1 MVLSINIPEDVKSI
15 FNSMKQLNKNRILF
29 DLGSKINQIYHSELN
44 IIYGNE
50 IYSQNYTSLEDMLC
64 AMHIIKNDGNLLQ
77 VFLDENAFEIP
88 AINMSNYNF
97 ENNLFLG
104 TSFMSA
110 IISDV
115 LFFDLSISR
124 TKSLSIFFV
133 EIFSYSSSLRR
144 ICSIFLYSFI
154 FYLS

>member
-29 DLGSKINQIYHSELN
+29 DLGNKINQIYHSKLN

-97 ENNLFLG
+97 ENNLFLN
-104 TSFMSA
+104 SMENNILKQDEYKNNFKRLQVDFENEIDSY
-110 IISDV
+110 ISNE
-115 LFFDLSISR
+115 LIKNINNKKGGR
-124 TKSLSIFFV
+124 
-133 EIFSYSSSLRR
+133 
-144 ICSIFLYSFI
+144 
-154 FYLS
+154 

>member
-29 DLGSKINQIYHSELN
+29 DLGNKINQIYHSELN

-97 ENNLFLG
+97 ENNLFLN
-104 TSFMSA
+104 SMENNILKQDEYKNNFKRLQVDFENEIDSY
-110 IISDV
+110 ISNE
-115 LFFDLSISR
+115 LIKNINNKKGGR
-124 TKSLSIFFV
+124 
-133 EIFSYSSSLRR
+133 
-144 ICSIFLYSFI
+144 
-154 FYLS
+154 

>member
-1 MVLSINIPEDVKSI
+1 MVLSINIPENVKSI

-97 ENNLFLG
+97 ENNLFLN
-104 TSFMSA
+104 SIENNVLKQDEYKNNFKRLQVNFEND
-110 IISDV
+110 IDNYISNE
-115 LFFDLSISR
+115 LIKNINNKKGGR
-124 TKSLSIFFV
+124 
-133 EIFSYSSSLRR
+133 
-144 ICSIFLYSFI
+144 
-154 FYLS
+154 